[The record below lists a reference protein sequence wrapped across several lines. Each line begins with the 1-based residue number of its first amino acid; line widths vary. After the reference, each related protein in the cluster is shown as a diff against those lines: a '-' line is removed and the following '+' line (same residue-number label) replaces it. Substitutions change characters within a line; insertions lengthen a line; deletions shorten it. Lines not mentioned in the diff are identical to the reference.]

1 MNQER
6 LSEVAADCTPF
17 YEENRQSEILSAS
30 DLPAVFG
37 LSNKSDDTVFVREH
51 EICDKEGALKTLRV
65 DGMQLRFVASFLRAD
80 KEVVAAAAFQNG
92 WSLQFASPL
101 LKVDIDI
108 IRVAISQVSNNI
120 ATMREITS

>member
-1 MNQER
+1 
-6 LSEVAADCTPF
+6 
-17 YEENRQSEILSAS
+17 
-30 DLPAVFG
+30 
-37 LSNKSDDTVFVREH
+37 
-51 EICDKEGALKTLRV
+51 
-65 DGMQLRFVASFLRAD
+65 MQLRFVASFLRAD